1 MKLAM
6 EFVALVIFFFCLRT
20 MLKDVIHLRQDSAEH
35 GQDHERR
42 TVEMK
47 PAKKLGKTA

>member
-6 EFVALVIFFFCLRT
+6 EFIALVIFFFCART
-20 MLKDVIHLRQDSAEH
+20 MLKDVIHLRQDAA
-35 GQDHERR
+35 QDREPESH

-47 PAKKLGKTA
+47 PPKKLGRTA